1 MAVAFD
7 RFSGNFA
14 SSIPEQDAK
23 ATLVAAVPR
32 TVGFRTSTAC
42 SQCPLPSPPLYR
54 GGTSSGTLLAD
65 KMRAAELCA
74 AAQNLAVQKLN
85 MVPGCPVDP
94 AMRFIQYKRLPNPT
108 PCPVSTI
115 NPAIPTSLMGP
126 CTNVIGISTVWPP
139 S

>member
-23 ATLVAAVPR
+23 NTLVAAIPR
-32 TVGFRTSTAC
+32 TVGFRSPTTP
-42 SQCPLPSPPLYR
+42 QCPFIPPPAYR
-54 GGTSSGTLLAD
+54 GGTSSSGLLAD

-85 MVPGCPVDP
+85 IVPGCPVDP
-94 AMRFIQYKRLPNPT
+94 AMRFIQYKRLPNPV

-126 CTNVIGISTVWPP
+126 CTNVVGISTVWPP